1 MTVAHVAHCGLMS
14 GDSASTSSAWTVTS
28 WNLLGSADPDLDAIA
43 RHLASFAPD
52 VAALQEVRRSQA
64 RRLAAVLGW
73 QSAWRRKHYPYS
85 PVVWWRAE
93 GLAILSPHPIVAVRR
108 HTLSTGHPIWNYRHR
123 IMLSATVR
131 RPLLDGTHD
140 GTHGDALDVHD
151 VHLSSDATDERA
163 LQAQRAATIARS
175 GRDLRRGALVVCG
188 DLNASDEPSVI
199 APFADLG
206 LVDPGGPHTVKADRP
221 ARRLDYVLVPSA
233 ARIVSVSTPE
243 GGTDWRQHSDHLP
256 VTTRFEMPTA
266 RRAG

>member
-14 GDSASTSSAWTVTS
+14 GDSASTSGAWTVTS
-28 WNLLGSADPDLDAIA
+28 WNLLGSADPDIDAIA

-52 VAALQEVRRSQA
+52 IAALQEVRRSQA
-64 RRLAAVLGW
+64 RQLAAALGW

-131 RPLLDGTHD
+131 RPLLDGTHG
-140 GTHGDALDVHD
+140 GTLDVHD
-151 VHLSSDATDERA
+151 VHLSSDSTDERV
-163 LQAQRAATIARS
+163 LQAQRAATVARS
-175 GRDLRRGALVVCG
+175 RRDVCRDELVVCG

-199 APFADLG
+199 ASFASLG
-206 LVDPGGPHTVKADRP
+206 LVDPGGPHTVKADVP
-221 ARRLDYVLVPSA
+221 ARRLDYVLVPA
-233 ARIVSVSTPE
+233 TARSVSVSTPE
-243 GGTDWRQHSDHLP
+243 GGTDWRQLSDHLP
-256 VTTRFEMPTA
+256 VTTRFELPTA
-266 RRAG
+266 HCAD